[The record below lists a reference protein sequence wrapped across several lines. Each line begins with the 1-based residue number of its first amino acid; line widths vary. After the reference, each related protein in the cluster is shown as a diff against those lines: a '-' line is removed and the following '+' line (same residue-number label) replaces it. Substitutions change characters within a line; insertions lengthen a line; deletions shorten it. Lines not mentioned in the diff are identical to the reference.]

1 MLYTTLQGR
10 IEMQNN
16 TFPPTKR
23 QKEFLEMITNFYE
36 SNYYMPTYDEIRE
49 AMSLKSYSA
58 VTDNL
63 KALERKGF
71 LVRDF
76 RKPRAIKLLRNLDGT
91 TRV

>member
-1 MLYTTLQGR
+1 M
-10 IEMQNN
+10 ND
-16 TFPPTKR
+16 FPPTKR